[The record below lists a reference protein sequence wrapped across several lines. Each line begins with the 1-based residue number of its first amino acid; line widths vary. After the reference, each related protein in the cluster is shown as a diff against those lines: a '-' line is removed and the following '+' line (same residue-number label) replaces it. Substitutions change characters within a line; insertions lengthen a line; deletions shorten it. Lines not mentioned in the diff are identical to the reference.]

1 MSRLLF
7 GKGAK
12 GDSIRRVQQQLAT
25 LGLYT
30 KKIDSD
36 YGNGT
41 VTAVSAFQ
49 RTNGLP
55 ETGQIDDVTWAALMN
70 APIPSVEDRCLGL
83 TAAFEGH
90 GFTLAKGNF
99 DGAGVTWGIIGFT
112 LIGGELKKL
121 FTEAVQEDEATV
133 RACFGDNLDVLLA
146 VMKKPKGEQLAWAND
161 VTDKES
167 KARLLVEPWLS
178 AFATFGE
185 TELGQRLQLARVTRY
200 QTTAAKIAKKY
211 GLKTELGRSLAF
223 DIAVQNGSVNP
234 DAAKQIEAQMKPDL
248 SEPRK
253 REVIATAV
261 GENATN
267 VKFRQDVL
275 DRKLTIARG
284 TGVVH
289 KTKYVLKNWGIAE
302 L

>member
-12 GDSIRRVQQQLAT
+12 GDTIRRVQQQLAA

-30 KKIDSD
+30 KKIDAD

-41 VTAVSAFQ
+41 ATAVTAFQ
-49 RTNGLP
+49 KTASLP
-55 ETGQIDDVTWAALMN
+55 QTGEIDDVTWTALMN

-90 GFTLAKGNF
+90 GFTLAQGNF

-112 LIGGELKKL
+112 LIGGELKTI
-121 FTEAVQEDEATV
+121 FTEACQEDEATV
-133 RACFGDNLDVLLA
+133 RTCFGDHLDELLA
-146 VMKKPKGEQLAWAND
+146 VMKKSNAEQLAWAD
-161 VTDKES
+161 SVSEGKQKDGLK
-167 KARLLVEPWLS
+167 EPWLS
-178 AFATFGE
+178 AFAKFGE
-185 TELGQRLQLARVTRY
+185 TDLGQRLQIGRVNNRY
-200 QTTAAKIAKKY
+200 QKTAGKIVEKY
-211 GLKTELGRSLAF
+211 GLTTELGRSLAF
-223 DIAVQNGSVNP
+223 DIAVQNGSVN
-234 DAAKQIEAQMKPDL
+234 DAAAAQISARMK
-248 SEPRK
+248 SGMSQQEK

-261 GENATN
+261 GENARN
-267 VKFRQDVL
+267 VAFRKDVL

-289 KTKYVLKNWGIAE
+289 DTTYVLKNWGIAE